1 MAFSIFLGMYGLTYI
16 GRMFN
21 GLTLVIVIWVVIFSV
36 PKVYVDNKVRINF
49 LKIGLQS
56 RQSTVCQSKFD
67 RVE

>member
-56 RQSTVCQSKFD
+56 RQSM
-67 RVE
+67 